1 MTTNGYYCYMHITKQ
16 TTVSD
21 MTAFFVAWKWWEH
34 EDKCIVYILGS
45 KVINYYLQ
53 DFIVNNI

>member
-1 MTTNGYYCYMHITKQ
+1 MHITKQ